1 MKYSKPSCL
10 QQPSGWWMHV
20 GGSGLQSNPTR
31 VPAHKEH
38 AASFK
43 LYSHSSTVY
52 SKAPHSER
60 TQLKR
65 MLTRSA
71 VYNHRSGRRMARAEG
86 NGDRWTQQGL
96 QHLLLAARCARS
108 AAVLHVRVH
117 FTSLHIGPSRATAK
131 PSARGGKR

>member
-10 QQPSGWWMHV
+10 QHPSGWPMHV

-96 QHLLLAARCARS
+96 QHLLLRVALVRPRC
-108 AAVLHVRVH
+108 
-117 FTSLHIGPSRATAK
+117 TSTRTSSDFQCDRTSIMVPVG
-131 PSARGGKR
+131 

>member
-10 QQPSGWWMHV
+10 QHPSGWPMHV

-65 MLTRSA
+65 IVTRSA
-71 VYNHRSGRRMARAEG
+71 VYNHRSGRRMARADG
-86 NGDRWTQQGL
+86 DGDRWTHQKGCNTCCCAL
-96 QHLLLAARCARS
+96 RSSGRCTVESTEDGSYRT
-108 AAVLHVRVH
+108 R
-117 FTSLHIGPSRATAK
+117 TR
-131 PSARGGKR
+131 